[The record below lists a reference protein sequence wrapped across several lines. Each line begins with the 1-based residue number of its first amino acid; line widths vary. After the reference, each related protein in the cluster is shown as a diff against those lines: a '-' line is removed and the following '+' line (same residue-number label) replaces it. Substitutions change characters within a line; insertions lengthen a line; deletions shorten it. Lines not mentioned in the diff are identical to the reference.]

1 MNYLVDT
8 TDPLKT
14 QCFKIELSNKPKV
27 ETLSLLHFL
36 MKKEVG
42 LQSEPI
48 HNNTLEHYVI

>member
-48 HNNTLEHYVI
+48 HNNTLEHFVI